1 LPLPENQGVG
11 SSILPLATIMNK
23 FLNPKKYLNVVKSIY
38 KGYLRSKKNKNLY
51 TLKPVEKKLA
61 KLNNIEELLN
71 FHFTRYT
78 DKSHINFEMF
88 KLVMNYFSGSS
99 LNILET
105 GSSAHGINSSMLF
118 SNYIKVFGGKFDTVD
133 INPTIKKKYEFIQS
147 KNIQFHTNDS
157 LIFLASLDDTSVRN
171 LDFIYLD
178 SFDLDLNNPHP
189 SQEHGLNEFLLID
202 EKIKEGTI
210 ISIDDTPISYD
221 YFSKTESNKYDFVP
235 GKGRLVLTFL
245 EENPGR
251 YDILYHEYSVVLKK
265 L

>member
-133 INPTIKKKYEFIQS
+133 INPTIKKKYEFI
-147 KNIQFHTNDS
+147 
-157 LIFLASLDDTSVRN
+157 
-171 LDFIYLD
+171 
-178 SFDLDLNNPHP
+178 
-189 SQEHGLNEFLLID
+189 
-202 EKIKEGTI
+202 
-210 ISIDDTPISYD
+210 
-221 YFSKTESNKYDFVP
+221 
-235 GKGRLVLTFL
+235 
-245 EENPGR
+245 
-251 YDILYHEYSVVLKK
+251 
-265 L
+265 